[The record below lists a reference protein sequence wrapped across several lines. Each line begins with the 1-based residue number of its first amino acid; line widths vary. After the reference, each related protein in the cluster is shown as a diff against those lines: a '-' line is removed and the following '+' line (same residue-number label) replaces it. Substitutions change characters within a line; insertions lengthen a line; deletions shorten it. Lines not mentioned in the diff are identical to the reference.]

1 MVAATMY
8 AIVVKTTQDVPIA
21 VTTTCTASRRRLVR
35 AGHGHTMYRRSV
47 AMFTTIVPHQTVV
60 ARVEGVM
67 VVVGGGTWMLCP
79 TIAVN
84 IVISITIVLAAVHR
98 QTDPVRTFCEK
109 AFRAATIVR
118 TTTTTATLSAFSR
131 LVVLVRLLVRR
142 RYNNATIVHVV
153 VVDHLTVAD
162 CVWIGQLLLL
172 LLLLGRVLLLVLL
185 LLLLVVGHVEHVVLL
200 YQHVV

>member
-1 MVAATMY
+1 
-8 AIVVKTTQDVPIA
+8 
-21 VTTTCTASRRRLVR
+21 
-35 AGHGHTMYRRSV
+35 
-47 AMFTTIVPHQTVV
+47 
-60 ARVEGVM
+60 
-67 VVVGGGTWMLCP
+67 MLCP

-84 IVISITIVLAAVHR
+84 IVISITIVVAAVHR
-98 QTDPVRTFCEK
+98 QTVPVRTFCEK

-118 TTTTTATLSAFSR
+118 TTTTATLSAVSR

-162 CVWIGQLLLL
+162 GVWIGQLLLL